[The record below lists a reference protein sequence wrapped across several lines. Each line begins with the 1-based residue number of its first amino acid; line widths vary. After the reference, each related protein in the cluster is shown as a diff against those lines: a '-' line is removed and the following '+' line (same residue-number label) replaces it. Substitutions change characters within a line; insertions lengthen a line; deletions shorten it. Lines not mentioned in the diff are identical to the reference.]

1 MEKKEN
7 EDKIVVDI
15 LKNLVDKF
23 NSYVNLEEFLI

>member
-15 LKNLVDKF
+15 LKYLVDKF
-23 NSYVNLEEFLI
+23 NSYVNLEEFLV